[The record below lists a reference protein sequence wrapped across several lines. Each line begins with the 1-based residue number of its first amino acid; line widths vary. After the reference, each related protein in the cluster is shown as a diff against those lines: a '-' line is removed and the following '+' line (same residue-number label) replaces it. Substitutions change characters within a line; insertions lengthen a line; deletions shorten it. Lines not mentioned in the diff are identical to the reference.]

1 MIDWREEDVN
11 RFFSYHKTITY
22 YGDEIPKYLVLENP
36 DGDGWIIGM
45 FYPFIGGEYVPL
57 EEAGD
62 VRLIFSTLKS
72 AKNYV
77 DFNLWWEV
85 IK

>member
-36 DGDGWIIGM
+36 DGAVGWLVC
-45 FYPFIGGEYVPL
+45 FIHL
-57 EEAGD
+57 
-62 VRLIFSTLKS
+62 
-72 AKNYV
+72 
-77 DFNLWWEV
+77 
-85 IK
+85 

>member
-1 MIDWREEDVN
+1 M
-11 RFFSYHKTITY
+11 
-22 YGDEIPKYLVLENP
+22 
-36 DGDGWIIGM
+36 IGM

-62 VRLIFSTLKS
+62 VRLIFSTLNS

-77 DFNLWWEV
+77 DFNLW
-85 IK
+85 